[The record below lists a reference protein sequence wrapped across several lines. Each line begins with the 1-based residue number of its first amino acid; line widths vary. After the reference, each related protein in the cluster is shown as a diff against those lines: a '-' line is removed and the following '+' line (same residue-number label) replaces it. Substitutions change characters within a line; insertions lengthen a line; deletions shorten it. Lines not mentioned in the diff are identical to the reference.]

1 MANCLDDVAEGI
13 DSGSFEPTYAGCVE
27 DVLGG
32 NDGSGF
38 RELSAAGLR
47 VPVMDLLREYE
58 GSFQTQ
64 IDMAQAAGSE
74 DRRQAALTTYQL
86 LLGQAALELRALA
99 E

>member
-1 MANCLDDVAEGI
+1 
-13 DSGSFEPTYAGCVE
+13 
-27 DVLGG
+27 
-32 NDGSGF
+32 
-38 RELSAAGLR
+38 
-47 VPVMDLLREYE
+47 MDLLREYE